1 MNRGAVRRRVLAA
14 MRRAMMTAYIRIY
27 RRTGGRIGGR
37 GADGTP
43 VLLLTVAGRT
53 TGIPRTVPVGYFQDG
68 GAYLVV
74 GSGGGSKAEPQW
86 SRNLSAASAARIQV
100 GRRTLPVTVERLT
113 PDAQARTWRDV
124 VVARS
129 PAYARLP
136 ARAGRTMP
144 IFRLRPTIGA
154 V

>member
-1 MNRGAVRRRVLAA
+1 MNRTAARRRILGAVRRALMA
-14 MRRAMMTAYIRIY
+14 AYIGAY

-53 TGIPRTVPVGYFQDG
+53 TGLPRTVPVGYFEDG

-74 GSGGGSKAEPQW
+74 GSGGGTKAEPQW
-86 SRNLSAASAARIQV
+86 SRNLSSASAARIQV
-100 GRRTLPVTVERLT
+100 GPRVVPVTVERLT
-113 PDAQARTWRDV
+113 AEAQALAWRDV

-136 ARAGRTMP
+136 SKAGRVIP
-144 IFRLRPTIGA
+144 IFRLRPTDRT